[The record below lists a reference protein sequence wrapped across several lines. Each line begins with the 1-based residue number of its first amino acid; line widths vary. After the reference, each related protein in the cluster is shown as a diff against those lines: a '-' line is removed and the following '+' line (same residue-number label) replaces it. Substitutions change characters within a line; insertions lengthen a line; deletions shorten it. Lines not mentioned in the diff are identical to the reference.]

1 MKRIKTINRA
11 MIRTLLIKQK
21 GRCALTGIKI
31 KPSTVSLDHIIPL
44 SRGEFSKKKGYGKAR
59 LVDKKINALKGS
71 LTLEELYKFISL
83 INKNKK
89 NTNKLANDIINK
101 KLSETQKEDFDKYI
115 QKNYNKDG
123 SIKK

>member
-1 MKRIKTINRA
+1 MKKIKTVNRA

-44 SRGEFSKKKGYGKAR
+44 SRGEFSKKKGYGKAW

-89 NTNKLANDIINK
+89 NTNKLANEIINK
-101 KLSETQKEDFDKYI
+101 KLAETQKEDFDKYI
-115 QKNYNKDG
+115 EKNYNKDG